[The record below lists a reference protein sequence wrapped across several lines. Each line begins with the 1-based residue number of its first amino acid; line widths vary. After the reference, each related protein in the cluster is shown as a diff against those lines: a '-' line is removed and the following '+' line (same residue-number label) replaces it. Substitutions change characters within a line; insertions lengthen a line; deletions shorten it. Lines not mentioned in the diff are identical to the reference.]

1 MRVRVGVPSSELLL
15 PAPLLCP
22 QQVAGPGLRRL
33 CPPGSPALGSPSRVA
48 RPRASPPRLPET
60 TGATS
65 LRHSPALGPLRARV
79 LSHPLCGG
87 RWRVAELG
95 AGQRERRP
103 RFPVPGRAR
112 VPGPPSSPELSSA
125 SRSAFLGFCV
135 RVFESLFLRF
145 SNTSGRSSHVLCVL
159 PKRFR
164 RRWGRHFSLVA
175 SAFLGLSSELLP
187 RASKQTR
194 LPGRCPSPLLCFSQS
209 STRPPG
215 SSKCVAGGGGSPTGP
230 GASRRGAW
238 VAGQGGRHEG
248 ERVRS
253 LLWAQAS
260 GVGACTPGP
269 SLCRPR
275 AWKTA
280 PAAARPAQP
289 RGLVGAGLP
298 WRRGGVSDQRAGR
311 SARRAQLLGCV
322 AVLLASVPRTGRGE
336 RGARV
341 HAHTRGGRGDVVL

>member
-1 MRVRVGVPSSELLL
+1 MRVHVGVQSSELLL
-15 PAPLLCP
+15 QAPLLCP

-48 RPRASPPRLPET
+48 PPRASPPRLPET
-60 TGATS
+60 AGATS
-65 LRHSPALGPLRARV
+65 LRHGPALGPLRARV

-87 RWRVAELG
+87 GWRVAELG

-103 RFPVPGRAR
+103 RFPVLGRAR
-112 VPGPPSSPELSSA
+112 VPGPPSPPELSSA
-125 SRSAFLGFCV
+125 SRSAFLGFCI
-135 RVFESLFLRF
+135 RVSESLFLRF
-145 SNTSGRSSHVLCVL
+145 SDTSGRSSHVLCVL

-175 SAFLGLSSELLP
+175 SAFLAFSSELLP

-215 SSKCVAGGGGSPTGP
+215 SSRCVAGGGGSPTGP

-260 GVGACTPGP
+260 GWVRVHRAPRSVGRGPGK
-269 SLCRPR
+269 RHR
-275 AWKTA
+275 RQHAQ
-280 PAAARPAQP
+280 QP
-289 RGLVGAGLP
+289 RGLVGGRASLEEGWGLRP
-298 WRRGGVSDQRAGR
+298 
-311 SARRAQLLGCV
+311 
-322 AVLLASVPRTGRGE
+322 GRGE
-336 RGARV
+336 KRSPCSAAGV
-341 HAHTRGGRGDVVL
+341 CGRPAGFCPPDRPW